1 MTETRQNRVR
11 ARELSR
17 KGWSNYAIALSLD
30 VTERTVRNYLVGPDH
45 EPLTLDERRDRV
57 RALYAAGKKPM
68 EIAAEL
74 DLPRATVGNDL
85 QAVLAGVQVRQ
96 PRFVKRILPREPYQP
111 YLCLWGCGRAVEGPM
126 RRCRTCHEAIE
137 KAAQGMPECGEKN
150 S

>member
-30 VTERTVRNYLVGPDH
+30 VTERTVRNYLTGPDQ
-45 EPLTLDERRDRV
+45 EPDCPDERREKV
-57 RALYAAGKKPM
+57 RALYASGKTPR

-74 DLPRATVGNDL
+74 GLPRSTVGNDL
-85 QAVLAGVQVRQ
+85 RAVLAGVQVRQ
-96 PRFVKRILPREPYQP
+96 PQFVKRILPREPYDSW
-111 YLCLWGCGRAVEGPM
+111 LCLLGCGRAVDGPM

-137 KAAQGMPECGEKN
+137 RAAEGMPECGEKN